1 MPLKSESTTRP
12 NKWSRTNDG
21 TTSKRTTRRSPNGQA
36 AGPTNIKRLTN
47 ANIADPHHLVDSRLE
62 SIIEDLTLQSK
73 RLQTTIIEF
82 QNVMLNKLVIIRQHK
97 LSSLRSS
104 KPVTDPKPGKG
115 LTDKNGE
122 PKKFVANSCRGKSPV
137 EASTSFRDDPRMA
150 ARLEAAHKDHEAW
163 KTTMSNH
170 AKEVSWLEI
179 TLREEAM
186 RGKIFKYVTTVSR
199 A

>member
-122 PKKFVANSCRGKSPV
+122 PKSVYPTAAGVNALWKPPQVSEMTRKWQQNLRPLTKTMKHGRQQCL
-137 EASTSFRDDPRMA
+137 TTPR
-150 ARLEAAHKDHEAW
+150 K
-163 KTTMSNH
+163 
-170 AKEVSWLEI
+170 
-179 TLREEAM
+179 
-186 RGKIFKYVTTVSR
+186 
-199 A
+199 